1 MEVAADSGSFKSKLS
16 NRWSLHGKTALVT
29 GGTKGLGYA
38 IVEELAG
45 LGAVVHTCSRNQAEI
60 DKCLNEWKDKGL
72 EVTGSVCDLTSAAE
86 REELIQTLSSQFN
99 GKLNILVRTNIYK
112 RTLDFTDED
121 YSYLMRTNLESAYGL
136 SRLAHPLLKN
146 SGEGSIVFMS
156 SAAGVI
162 SLNVGSIYGM
172 TKAAMVQL
180 TKDLACEWAKDQIRI
195 NCVAPWF
202 IVTPINAD
210 LFEDDKFSKTVTD
223 QTPMGRTGK
232 AEEAAGLVAF
242 LCLPAS
248 SYVTGQTVAVDGGAT
263 VNCFCPPG
271 RS

>member
-1 MEVAADSGSFKSKLS
+1 MEAAADSGSFKSKLS
-16 NRWSLHGKTALVT
+16 NRW
-29 GGTKGLGYA
+29 YA

-72 EVTGSVCDLTSAAE
+72 EVTGSVCDVTSAAE
-86 REELIQTLSSQFN
+86 RQELIQTLSSQFN
-99 GKLNILVRTNIYK
+99 GKLNILINNAGTTIYK
-112 RTLDFTDED
+112 RTLEFTDED
-121 YSYLMRTNLESAYGL
+121 YSYLMRTNLESAYSL

-162 SLNVGSIYGM
+162 SLNAGSVYGM

-180 TKDLACEWAKDQIRI
+180 TKDLACEWAKDQIRV

-202 IVTPINAD
+202 IKTPLTEAA
-210 LFEDDKFSKTVTD
+210 LEDEEIKKAVEA
-223 QTPMGRTGK
+223 QTPMRRTGNPV
-232 AEEAAGLVAF
+232 EVAGLTAF
-242 LCLPAS
+242 LCLPAA
-248 SYVTGQTVAVDGGAT
+248 SYVTGQTVTADGGAT